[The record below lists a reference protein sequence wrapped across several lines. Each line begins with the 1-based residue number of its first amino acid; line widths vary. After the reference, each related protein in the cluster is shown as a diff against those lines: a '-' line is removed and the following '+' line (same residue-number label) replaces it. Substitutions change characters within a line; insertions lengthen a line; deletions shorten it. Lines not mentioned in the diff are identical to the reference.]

1 MTKKKP
7 VRKQAEEESEYDN
20 SNTGVLFQN
29 KKRKNEDHPHMRGS
43 FTDSEG
49 NEFWLSA
56 WSKEHDK
63 YGKYL
68 SIVASPK
75 EDEPTMKKGTRHS
88 SKDVDDLPF

>member
-1 MTKKKP
+1 MAKKP
-7 VRKQAEEESEYDN
+7 MKKPMKKRQPVEEYDN

-29 KKRKNEDHPHMRGS
+29 SKRKNEDHPNMRGS

-68 SIVASPK
+68 SIVATPK
-75 EDEPTMKKGTRHS
+75 EDEATNVRGKKHKVT
-88 SKDVDDLPF
+88 DDLPF